1 MSILLTFRLTKTIQ
15 ASITDQHILDSTHIS
30 IARRYGPL
38 KTALVKALFHRAKR
52 ICSTNVAFI
61 AQLKSIK
68 THMFW
73 NLYPKQVC
81 NSLLKRL
88 NSNINKTKEQTADDR
103 KKT

>member
-1 MSILLTFRLTKTIQ
+1 M
-15 ASITDQHILDSTHIS
+15 
-30 IARRYGPL
+30 P
-38 KTALVKALFHRAKR
+38 
-52 ICSTNVAFI
+52 
-61 AQLKSIK
+61 
-68 THMFW
+68 W